1 MYNEKPSDDVEKHL
15 IKLVKKNIASTKD
28 VRLVSLLLILQYSI
42 IILSPFSAE
51 LNYSIWFLIL
61 DIIML

>member
-51 LNYSIWFLIL
+51 LNYSI
-61 DIIML
+61 